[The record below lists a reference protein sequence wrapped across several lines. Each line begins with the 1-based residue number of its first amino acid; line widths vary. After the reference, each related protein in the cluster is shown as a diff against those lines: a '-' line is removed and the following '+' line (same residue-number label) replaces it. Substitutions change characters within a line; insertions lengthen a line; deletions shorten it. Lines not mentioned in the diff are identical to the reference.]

1 MELHFHG
8 ATEEVTGSC
17 HLIKLGGYQV
27 LLDCGLIQGSIGN
40 ESRNEQ
46 DFPFNPKEIDAVV
59 LSHAHI
65 DHSGRLP
72 LLVKRGFTGPIYS
85 QQATKSLCRIMLKDA
100 AFLNEKEAEWE
111 NKKRERKGLKLVQPL
126 YDRTDAICTMKQFR
140 AKAYDEEFTVLPGI
154 KVRFNDAGHILGSSI
169 IELWLE
175 QKGQSRKLVFSGDL
189 GQSNMP
195 ILRNPATVKDADLVL
210 MESTYGDR
218 LHRPFNDT
226 LSELSELFSA
236 PNLARG
242 NIIIPSFAVGR
253 TQLLLFLFSK
263 YAHEWG
269 LDNWHIFLDSPMAI
283 EATEVYDQYTNLYDK
298 ETSSLWHESGLY
310 RRLPNLHF
318 CRTTNQSMAI
328 NRISA
333 GAIIIAGSGMCTGG
347 RIKHHL
353 KNNIW
358 RKNCQIIIP
367 GFQAAGTLGRS
378 IVDGAKTIRLWGE
391 TINVAAKVH
400 TIGGLSAHAD
410 QQELI
415 NWYQQFKQQ
424 PPLMLVHGEL
434 IALDALATKV
444 REKTKANVRIARK
457 NMIMDLVNMQLL
469 NNAV

>member
-46 DFPFNPKEIDAVV
+46 AFPFNPEKIDAVI

-72 LLVKRGFTGPIYS
+72 LLVKRGFSGPIYA
-85 QQATKSLCRIMLKDA
+85 QKATKSLCRIMLKDA

-126 YDRTDAICTMKQFR
+126 YDRTDAIVTMKKFR
-140 AKAYDEEFTVLPGI
+140 AKPYDEKFSILPGI
-154 KVRFNDAGHILGSSI
+154 RARFNDAGHILGSSI
-169 IELWLE
+169 VELWLE
-175 QKGQSRKLVFSGDL
+175 QKSQSRKLVFSGDL

-195 ILRNPATVKDADLVL
+195 ILRNPVTVKDADLVL

-218 LHRPFNDT
+218 LHRPFDDT
-226 LSELSELFSA
+226 LLELSEIFSA
-236 PNLARG
+236 TNQAKG

-263 YAHEWG
+263 YGHEWG

-283 EATEVYDQYTNLYDK
+283 EATEVYDRYNNLYDK
-298 ETSSLWHESGLY
+298 ETSSLWHENGLY

-358 RKNCQIIIP
+358 RKHCQVIIP

-378 IVDGAKTIRLWGE
+378 ILDGAKTIKLWGE
-391 TINVAAKVH
+391 TINVAAKIH

-415 NWYQQFKQQ
+415 TWYQQFKQR

-434 IALDALATKV
+434 VALDALAIKV
-444 REKTKANVRIARK
+444 REKTNANVRIARR
-457 NMIMDLVNMQLL
+457 NMVMDLINMQLL
-469 NNAV
+469 KKGG